1 MQNFYI
7 TQYSIGFISPA
18 ILCLIISAAIVFRQL
33 KSRKFTPDRVSL
45 AVYFLSASFY
55 NVLNFFG
62 FSIYSADVQNI
73 WYIEAF
79 MPFAVLFMV
88 QFAYYYPSS
97 WMEKERKIIL
107 TTGTLLAS
115 AAIIEYWINS
125 WNSPVLLF
133 GQTYGSEYHSSAI
146 PLVIALFYLW
156 GAIVFIR
163 RAIDYESSRTE
174 KTSLAK
180 ILHPASKEAKTARTF
195 ACLILLDIIHSFV
208 VYGVMNRIPVS
219 SFVISLSTTIV
230 VLIIYSLYTVV
241 YLHSAY
247 DNIPFIYKLTGIPVI
262 IILLIVTTSGYM
274 MMYFRSISYDEM
286 NRALLPELSEDKDS
300 AHQSS
305 LLPFSYI
312 AISGDSRWHIIYNKN
327 NISPDIIKSPLWE
340 EPPSGVQMKSS
351 SGLEDFNRLEDEKK
365 YFIQIDH
372 INYNHYIRIIGG
384 KIYGLGIPYAEYLR
398 YMHKTGHIILV
409 IILVTMLLIIT
420 LLPLLYHFGI
430 TGSLRRII
438 HNSQGGEIIT
448 PIIENELHYIE
459 KIMQNISGSRK
470 NKPFPDKPAE
480 ISDALKKKLDSI
492 TVYLKANYHDD
503 ISREGLASMIGLDPD
518 YISRLFKIYT
528 RMKIGDYIN
537 KLRIDEA
544 SELLISSKKTV
555 IDISMSV
562 GFESLRTFNRAFFRI
577 TGETPTSFKNKKKLT
592 TGQKQ

>member
-1 MQNFYI
+1 MHSLYI

-33 KSRKFTPDRVSL
+33 KTRKFTPDRVSL
-45 AVYFLSASFY
+45 AVYFLGASFY

-62 FSIYSADVQNI
+62 FSIYSVEAQNI

-79 MPFAVLFMV
+79 MPFAVLFMIR
-88 QFAYYYPSS
+88 FAYYYPSS
-97 WMEKERKIIL
+97 WREKERKIII
-107 TTGTLLAS
+107 TAGSLLAS

-133 GQTYGSEYHSSAI
+133 GQTYGAEYHSSAI
-146 PLVIALFYLW
+146 PLIIALFYLW

-163 RAIDYESSRTE
+163 RAADYESSGTG
-174 KTSLAK
+174 KTSLTK
-180 ILHPASKEAKTARTF
+180 ILHPAAKETKTARTF
-195 ACLILLDIIHSFV
+195 ACLILLDIIHSFL

-219 SFVISLSTTIV
+219 SFAISLSTTIV

-286 NRALLPELSEDKDS
+286 NRALIPELSEYKGP

-305 LLPFSYI
+305 LLHFSYI
-312 AISGDSRWHIIYNKN
+312 AISGDSQWHIIYNKN
-327 NISPDIIKSPLWE
+327 TTFPDTIKSTLWE

-351 SGLEDFNRLEDEKK
+351 RGLNDFNRLEDGKK
-365 YFIQIDH
+365 YFIQINH
-372 INYNHYIRIIGG
+372 INYNQYIRRIGD
-384 KIYGLGIPYAEYLR
+384 KIYGLGIPYVDYLK
-398 YMHKTGHIILV
+398 YMHKTGRIILL
-409 IILVTMLLIIT
+409 IILVTMFLIIT
-420 LLPLLYHFGI
+420 ILPFLYHFGI

-438 HNSQGGEIIT
+438 RNSQGEEINT
-448 PIIENELHYIE
+448 PLIENELHYIE

-470 NKPFPDKPAE
+470 NKSFPKKPEE
-480 ISDALKKKLDSI
+480 ISDALKNKLDSI
-492 TVYLKANYHDD
+492 TGYLKENYHDD
-503 ISREGLASMIGLDPD
+503 ISREGLASMISLDPD
-518 YISRLFKIYT
+518 YISRLFKVYT
-528 RMKIGDYIN
+528 GMKIGDYIN

-544 SELLISSKKTV
+544 LKLLISSEKSV

-562 GFESLRTFNRAFFRI
+562 GFESLRTFNRAFFRF
-577 TGETPTSFKNKKKLT
+577 TGETPTSFKNKK
-592 TGQKQ
+592 Q